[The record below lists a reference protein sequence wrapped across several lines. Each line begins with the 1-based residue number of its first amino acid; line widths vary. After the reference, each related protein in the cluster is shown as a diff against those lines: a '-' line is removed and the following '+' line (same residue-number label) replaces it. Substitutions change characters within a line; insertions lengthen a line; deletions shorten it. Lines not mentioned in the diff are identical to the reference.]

1 LLVNDA
7 GFALTGN
14 FLENNTKDE
23 VKLLD
28 VNCKAPLILSNKF
41 GKIMK
46 ENNRGGIINI
56 ASASAFLPMPKWA
69 NYSASKAYLLSLSEA
84 LWFEL
89 KQNNIDVLAVCPSS
103 VNTKFS
109 KVAKTRGGG
118 ISASEVVELALKNLG
133 KKQIVIPGQS
143 VKFGVFIMSHF
154 FSRKFKIKLGAR
166 AVDNLMS
173 QDTK

>member
-46 ENNRGGIINI
+46 ENNRGG
-56 ASASAFLPMPKWA
+56 
-69 NYSASKAYLLSLSEA
+69 
-84 LWFEL
+84 
-89 KQNNIDVLAVCPSS
+89 
-103 VNTKFS
+103 
-109 KVAKTRGGG
+109 
-118 ISASEVVELALKNLG
+118 
-133 KKQIVIPGQS
+133 
-143 VKFGVFIMSHF
+143 
-154 FSRKFKIKLGAR
+154 
-166 AVDNLMS
+166 DN
-173 QDTK
+173 